1 MKKFAD
7 EFKTFAVKG
16 NMIDLAVGVMV
27 GGAFSK
33 IASSFVNDVAMPI
46 VGIFLGVNFSDWVIE
61 LPRLFGGDGEPNLL
75 NLGLFVN
82 TIIDFLIMALVAF
95 VFVKTVNKLRKTK
108 EETPAPPAPSK
119 QEELL
124 SEIRDI
130 LKEKNS

>member
-1 MKKFAD
+1 MKKFAT

-46 VGIFLGVNFSDWVIE
+46 VGIFLGINFSDWVIE
-61 LPRLFGGDGEPNLL
+61 LPRLFGEDGEPNLL

-82 TIIDFLIMALVAF
+82 TIIDFIIIAFVAF
-95 VFVKTVNKLRKTK
+95 IFVKTVNKLRKKT
-108 EETPAPPAPSK
+108 EDAPPPAPTK

-124 SEIRDI
+124 TEIRDL
-130 LKEKNS
+130 LKGKNN

>member
-1 MKKFAD
+1 MKKFIR

-33 IASSFVNDVAMPI
+33 IASSFVGDVVMPL
-46 VGIFLGVNFSDWVIE
+46 VGIFLGVNFKEWTIE
-61 LPRLFGGDGEPNLL
+61 LPRLFGTGEPNLL
-75 NLGLFVN
+75 SLGLFLN
-82 TIIDFLIMALVAF
+82 TIIDFLIIAFVAF
-95 VFVKTVNKLRKTK
+95 IFVKTVNKLRKPK
-108 EETPAPPAPSK
+108 EEAPPPEPTK

-124 SEIRDI
+124 AEIRDI